1 MKLTRKQ
8 RQKKVVESPVKKAR
22 RERQKQN
29 KLEVRQAE
37 EKKMA
42 EYLLENGWQN
52 TGVLKDVWKT
62 SGWDRVEDC
71 STTLCRAYRIQKKLE
86 ANGFVKA
93 AGIDDDLNAAILG
106 E

>member
-1 MKLTRKQ
+1 MKLSKKQ
-8 RQKKVVESPVKKAR
+8 REKREMESPVKKAQ
-22 RERQKQN
+22 RERRKQK
-29 KLEVRQAE
+29 KLEARQAE

-42 EYLLENGWQN
+42 EYLLENGQEN

-71 STTLCRAYRIQKKLE
+71 SGTLRQAYKIQQRLD
-86 ANGFVKA
+86 ARGFVKP

-106 E
+106 D